1 MVRGRLRGY
10 SYKGKDLKVEFGR
23 GERKAEDRRS
33 YLHSLSS
40 DKCYICHKEGH
51 FAKDCRFN
59 RYSTGKAAPTQTTE
73 GTGTTTGEGRGIGM
87 SAITGTGTPGGIA
100 TTGTGTEIGTEIE
113 IATTGTEIGTETM
126 IAEIVT
132 AGTLGRRAPPAEA
145 TGSGTMRGTVGMTT
159 DAEIEILAGLALPKE
174 EVAIPQRD
182 IDL

>member
-1 MVRGRLRGY
+1 VRDRLRGT
-10 SYKGKDLKVEFGR
+10 SYKGKELKVEFGK

-33 YLHSLSS
+33 YLNHLRS

-59 RYSTGKAAPTQTTE
+59 RYSSTGKTVVMQTTE
-73 GTGTTTGEGRGIGM
+73 GTGMTTGVGRGIGTT
-87 SAITGTGTPGGIA
+87 AIIGTETPGGIA
-100 TTGTGTEIGTEIE
+100 TTGTEIEIGTE
-113 IATTGTEIGTETM
+113 TGTESGTETETM

-132 AGTLGRRAPPAEA
+132 AGTLGRRAPPAEV
-145 TGSGTMRGTVGMTT
+145 TGSGTMREIEMTT
-159 DAEIEILAGLALPKE
+159 NAEILAGLALPKE